1 MIVALAI
8 ATVVLV
14 VWNVR
19 REFFDR
25 PVDDEGGLLELPLAD
40 GWEINDVLVTLAE
53 ISSLP
58 EVAA

>member
-1 MIVALAI
+1 MIVFLAI
-8 ATVVLV
+8 VTVALI
-14 VWNVR
+14 VWEVR
-19 REFFDR
+19 GEFFDR
-25 PVDDEGGLLELPLAD
+25 QPVDDQVLVLPLAD